1 MSRRDKQAD
10 LRRRMAEA
18 RSKLVSSNTNASE
31 LDEIA
36 ETDTSSSSVSKKRP
50 LPSSSS
56 GGGGGILRKP
66 KYTQAV
72 VATSDSATT
81 DPLPTKNSTI
91 SKKDKE
97 ETVNSSLGALM
108 ADYNSSSEDED
119 ADKGN
124 NNAKVAAPYS
134 TSTND
139 GNYSVSKNNDHI
151 QNETVI
157 NEQIPTKKKKKKKKK
172 KKTQV
177 VETKDDISMH
187 MKSDVQ
193 GLDTINN
200 ETLQFKGVE
209 ECENGKSNDTTAGVS
224 DDVLN
229 EFYALLDDD
238 GEKEALLKDNEHL
251 KSEEINNRTIPIDDK
266 VTKKKS
272 KKKKKNKETKKKNMY
287 DNDDMNNIE
296 QASYEARLG
305 RLMLLKS
312 KKTHTTKSVG
322 TNDDNDALLSS
333 STNEFYNGGLAFQQ
347 EEEEEEEEEDER
359 PIDDSMT
366 NILKSDGGSEEVADA
381 TTSSEAA
388 LSSISAPRVSLAKIL
403 RDRRDQARQL
413 SRGNNNNETK
423 DDGGLAEDNEEDGR
437 WF

>member
-172 KKTQV
+172 TQV

-193 GLDTINN
+193 GLDTTNN

-209 ECENGKSNDTTAGVS
+209 ECENGKSNDTAGVS

-238 GEKEALLKDNEHL
+238 GEKEALLKDDEHP
-251 KSEEINNRTIPIDDK
+251 KSEEINNSAIPIDDE

-272 KKKKKNKETKKKNMY
+272 KKKKKNKETKKKDMY

-333 STNEFYNGGLAFQQ
+333 STNEFYNGGLAFQ
-347 EEEEEEEEEDER
+347 EEEGKDDDDDDER
-359 PIDDSMT
+359 PIDDSKM
-366 NILKSDGGSEEVADA
+366 NGNEEAADA

-388 LSSISAPRVSLAKIL
+388 LSSISASRVSLAKIL

-413 SRGNNNNETK
+413 SRGNISNETK
-423 DDGGLAEDNEEDGR
+423 EDDGLAEDDEEDGR